1 MTAQILLLLLLFLLM
16 FDLSQAAR
24 MLNARRQRKSP
35 AGTAIPTRLSRIQRH
50 SMYAQNHTTFTP
62 NFASL
67 KSVHRYYRLL
77 ENFKK
82 R

>member
-16 FDLSQAAR
+16 FDISQAAR

-50 SMYAQNHTTFTP
+50 TNFAVQNHTTFTP
-62 NFASL
+62 NFAST
-67 KSVHRYYRLL
+67 KYGTSVLPSIRKL
-77 ENFKK
+77 
-82 R
+82 